1 MDYSLIMNGFF
12 PRLYF
17 KSNGLSR
24 FSQVF
29 YTSIHLYDPEVAYF
43 VTILMILSLLSYTI
57 SLSNNDQKGYILIVT
72 AINVV

>member
-1 MDYSLIMNGFF
+1 MNGFF

-29 YTSIHLYDPEVAYF
+29 YTSIHLYDPEVANF
-43 VTILMILSLLSYTI
+43 VTILMILLYYRTPSLYPT
-57 SLSNNDQKGYILIVT
+57 LIKKAT
-72 AINVV
+72 F

>member
-1 MDYSLIMNGFF
+1 MNGFF
-12 PRLYF
+12 PRLDF
-17 KSNGLSR
+17 KSNGLLR

>member
-1 MDYSLIMNGFF
+1 MNGFF
-12 PRLYF
+12 PCLDF

-57 SLSNNDQKGYILIVT
+57 SLSNTDQKGYILIVT

>member
-1 MDYSLIMNGFF
+1 MNGFF
-12 PRLYF
+12 PRLDF

-24 FSQVF
+24 FSPVF

>member
-1 MDYSLIMNGFF
+1 MNGFF
-12 PRLYF
+12 PRLDF
-17 KSNGLSR
+17 KSNDLSR

>member
-1 MDYSLIMNGFF
+1 MNGFF
-12 PRLYF
+12 PRLDF

-24 FSQVF
+24 FSLVF
-29 YTSIHLYDPEVAYF
+29 YTSIYLYDPEVAYF
-43 VTILMILSLLSYTI
+43 VKILMILSLLSYTI

>member
-1 MDYSLIMNGFF
+1 MNGFF

-43 VTILMILSLLSYTI
+43 VTILMILSLSYTI
-57 SLSNNDQKGYILIVT
+57 SLFNTDQKGYILIVT
-72 AINVV
+72 AINVVWVYQG